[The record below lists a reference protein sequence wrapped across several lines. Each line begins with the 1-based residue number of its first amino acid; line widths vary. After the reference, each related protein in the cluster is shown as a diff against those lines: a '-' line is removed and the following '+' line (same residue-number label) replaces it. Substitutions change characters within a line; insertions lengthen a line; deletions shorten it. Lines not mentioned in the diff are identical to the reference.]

1 MTTALMGLLA
11 LFFGHALADFGLQ
24 NDFVARCKS
33 PIQNLE
39 TRKALGDHAWV
50 WVMLAHCL
58 IHAGV
63 VLFIT
68 RSLELTLVELVLH
81 FIIDY
86 NKCVGRYGFS
96 TDQLFHYTCKVC
108 YWLVL
113 VILPH
118 FGHAGWIK

>member
-1 MTTALMGLLA
+1 MNQALMGLLA
-11 LFFGHALADFGLQ
+11 LFFGHAIADFGLQ
-24 NDFVARCKS
+24 NDFVARGKNPTIVTFRDS
-33 PIQNLE
+33 
-39 TRKALGDHAWV
+39 LGEHAWV
-50 WVMLAHCL
+50 WIMLAHCL
-58 IHAGV
+58 IHSGF

-68 RSLELTLVELVLH
+68 HSVTLTVAEIVLH

-108 YWLVL
+108 YWLLL

-118 FGHAGWIK
+118 FGQGRWLK